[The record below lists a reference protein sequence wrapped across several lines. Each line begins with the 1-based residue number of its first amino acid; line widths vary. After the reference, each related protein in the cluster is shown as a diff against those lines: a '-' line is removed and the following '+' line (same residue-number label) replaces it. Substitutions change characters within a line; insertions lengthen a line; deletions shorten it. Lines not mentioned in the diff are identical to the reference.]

1 MYNNYRLPKN
11 VAQITQKY
19 VGVNVMPYQE
29 KVYLNKENDF
39 PHFIHYN
46 SYEDQ
51 IEAIGKLIEQY
62 DGKSIGIL
70 FYSNELVLEMSEALT
85 NVVSIWNT
93 SARLLQMTSEVKA
106 IFTLLILYQRC

>member
-1 MYNNYRLPKN
+1 
-11 VAQITQKY
+11 
-19 VGVNVMPYQE
+19 MPYQE

-70 FYSNELVLEMSEALT
+70 FYSNKLVLEMSEALT
-85 NVVSIWNT
+85 KRGINMEYKVQDCC
-93 SARLLQMTSEVKA
+93 R
-106 IFTLLILYQRC
+106 